1 MRLQDKV
8 AVITGG
14 ASGIGL
20 AAVKEFLKQGTKV
33 AIWDLN
39 SDQVQDLLKSEGES
53 QLRFYS
59 VNTAE
64 SASVNEAAEK
74 VIQDF
79 GKVDIL
85 INNAGITRDATL
97 LKMTDEQW
105 QAVLQVN
112 LTGVFNCTRAFAPH
126 FKAQESGRIIS
137 TSSVVGLYG
146 NFGQSNYVATKAGV
160 IGMTK
165 TFAKE
170 LGKYGVTANAVAP
183 GFIATDMV
191 KTMPEKV
198 LDMMKDKAPLKRL
211 GQPEDIA
218 KTYAYLASDDAAFIT
233 GTCISVDGGVTL

>member
-1 MRLQDKV
+1 MRLKDKV
-8 AVITGG
+8 ALITGG
-14 ASGIGL
+14 GNGIGL
-20 AAVKEFLKQGTKV
+20 AAVKEFLDQGAKV
-33 AIWDLN
+33 AVWDLN
-39 SDQVQDLLKSEGES
+39 DSGLEKLKSEYPADS
-53 QLRFYS
+53 LRFYV
-59 VNTAE
+59 VNTALSE
-64 SASVNEAAEK
+64 EVNTAAQK
-74 VIQDF
+74 VLEDF
-79 GKVDIL
+79 GHLDIL

-97 LKMTDEQW
+97 LKMSDEQW
-105 QAVLQVN
+105 QSVLQVN
-112 LTGVFNCTRAFAPH
+112 LTGVFNCTRAFAAH
-126 FKAQESGRIIS
+126 FKERQSGRIIS

-160 IGMTK
+160 IGLTK

-218 KTYAYLASDDAAFIT
+218 KAYAFLASDEAAFIT

>member
-14 ASGIGL
+14 GSGIGL
-20 AAVKEFLKQGTKV
+20 AAVKEFLNQGAKV

-218 KTYAYLASDDAAFIT
+218 KTYAFLASDDAAFIT

>member
-14 ASGIGL
+14 GSGIGL
-20 AAVKEFLKQGTKV
+20 AAVKEFLNQGAKV

-126 FKAQESGRIIS
+126 FKAQESGCIIS

-218 KTYAYLASDDAAFIT
+218 KTYAFLASDDAAFIT

>member
-1 MRLQDKV
+1 MKLKDKV
-8 AVITGG
+8 AIITGG
-14 ASGIGL
+14 GSGIGL
-20 AAVKEFLKQGTKV
+20 SAVKEFLNQGAKV
-33 AIWDLN
+33 AVWDL
-39 SDQVQDLLKSEGES
+39 KAEGLNELADDA
-53 QLRFYS
+53 QLRFYE

-64 SASVNEAAEK
+64 SESVNQATAA
-74 VIQDF
+74 VINDF
-79 GKVDIL
+79 GKIDIL

-105 QAVLQVN
+105 QSVLQVN
-112 LTGVFNCTRAFAPH
+112 LTGVFNCTRAVAPH
-126 FKAQESGRIIS
+126 FKAQQSGRIIS

-198 LDMMKDKAPLKRL
+198 LGMMEDKAPLKRL

-218 KTYAYLASDDAAFIT
+218 KAYAFLASEEAAFIT
-233 GTCISVDGGVTL
+233 GTCLSVDGGVTI

>member
-14 ASGIGL
+14 GSGIGL
-20 AAVKEFLKQGTKV
+20 AAVKEFLNQGAKV

-39 SDQVQDLLKSEGES
+39 SDQVQYLLKSEGES

-218 KTYAYLASDDAAFIT
+218 KTYAFLASDDAAFIT

>member
-1 MRLQDKV
+1 MKLPGKV
-8 AVITGG
+8 AIITGG

-20 AAVKEFLKQGTKV
+20 AAVKEFLNQGAKV
-33 AIWDLN
+33 AVWDLDH
-39 SDQVQDLLKSEGES
+39 SGLESMSLAQKDQS
-53 QLRFYS
+53 LRFYK
-59 VNTAE
+59 VNTANSSE
-64 SASVNEAAEK
+64 VNQAVEQVLA
-74 VIQDF
+74 DF
-79 GKVDIL
+79 GKIDIL

-97 LKMTDEQW
+97 LKMTDEQF
-105 QAVLQVN
+105 QSVLQVN
-112 LTGVFNCTRAFAPH
+112 LTGVFNCTRAVAPH
-126 FKAQESGRIIS
+126 FKAQQSGRIIS

-198 LDMMKDKAPLKRL
+198 LAMMEDKAPLKRL

-218 KTYAYLASDDAAFIT
+218 KAYAFLASDEAAFIT
-233 GTCISVDGGVTL
+233 GTCLSVDGGVTI

>member
-1 MRLQDKV
+1 MKLKDKV
-8 AVITGG
+8 AIITGG
-14 ASGIGL
+14 GSGIGL
-20 AAVKEFLKQGTKV
+20 AAVKEFLNQGAKV
-33 AIWDLN
+33 AVWDL
-39 SDQVQDLLKSEGES
+39 KAEGLNELADDS
-53 QLRFYS
+53 QLRFYE

-64 SASVNEAAEK
+64 SESVNQATEA
-74 VIQDF
+74 VIKDF
-79 GKVDIL
+79 GKIDIL

-105 QAVLQVN
+105 QSVLQVN
-112 LTGVFNCTRAFAPH
+112 LTGVFNCTRAVAPH
-126 FKAQESGRIIS
+126 FKAQQSGRIIS

-198 LDMMKDKAPLKRL
+198 LGMMEDKAPLKRL

-218 KTYAYLASDDAAFIT
+218 KAYAFLASEEAAFIT
-233 GTCISVDGGVTL
+233 GTCLSVDGGVTI